1 MNRISD
7 TMTGTQAEQDIRG
20 KVGDFVS
27 NMKSSVYENAQKLRS
42 KSASELY
49 NGTLDYMKE
58 NPGKTLLVAFTAG
71 IVLGSFLR
79 RGPRE

>member
-27 NMKSSVYENAQKLRS
+27 NMKSTVYDGAQKLKS

-79 RGPRE
+79 RSPRE